1 MTERENENPLSGVD
15 APRPLPDEVRT
26 RLESELSELS
36 ATAVAVLPEGLD
48 RPRPIPPATRARLE
62 SAVLAYVRSMRGRPA
77 PTERQVRWYESS
89 RSRQWMPVAAAA
101 ILLVVAVAGALT
113 LNPPNGRDGFG
124 RPDLLQGA
132 GGSGGTRLGE
142 TTTTL
147 SPGQIGPAPPFSDR
161 GTTADALAA
170 APPAAAN
177 DFSTSSGAE
186 AASGAGRS
194 SADQAT
200 AGPIRVG
207 LSGPDNAVA
216 SGFRAYMNTV
226 NGQGGIGGSRRVES
240 VNPSSPGLIAT
251 VSTSL
256 AGPLDPRSS
265 APRLEGPAAEEGRL
279 RGDTFSFASAPER
292 LGHLLADALYPQPKA
307 GAQVAIFTGTGVYDQ
322 IVPAALESALREKGV
337 VSGRVATRS
346 GRPTA
351 WPSAEVA
358 VLSMHAED
366 ARSWLSAAAAEGYR
380 PTRFV
385 AGFWGL
391 LDPSV
396 TRELP
401 EGSVVITSYAT
412 PRQAEADAMT
422 AAAGGPPSF
431 GFVHGWATA
440 KALALAL
447 WQSGASTPEQLTH
460 ALSSFPRDDLGG
472 LIAPYAVR
480 GGTNSRTPEGL
491 VLQLQ
496 KGTLVPQG
504 GFRADPRT

>member
-1 MTERENENPLSGVD
+1 MTEQGSENPLSGID
-15 APRPLPDEVRT
+15 APRPLPEEVRL
-26 RLESELSELS
+26 RLESEM
-36 ATAVAVLPEGLD
+36 AGGAVAVLPEGLD
-48 RPRPIPPATRARLE
+48 RPRPIPAATRARIE
-62 SAVLAYVRSMRGRPA
+62 SAVLAYVRSMRPRPA
-77 PTERQVRWYESS
+77 PVDRPTRWYEST

-101 ILLVVAVAGALT
+101 VLLVVAVAGALAM
-113 LNPPNGRDGFG
+113 NPSNDQRLGSE
-124 RPDLLQGA
+124 DLLKGT

-142 TTTTL
+142 TTTTVN
-147 SPGQIGPAPPFSDR
+147 PGFVGPAPPFSDA
-161 GTTADALAA
+161 GATADALAA
-170 APPAAAN
+170 APPTAAP
-177 DFSTSSGAE
+177 DFDAADGGPE
-186 AASGAGRS
+186 AATGAGRS
-194 SADQAT
+194 SGAQA
-200 AGPIRVG
+200 AGAPIRVG

-216 SGFRAYMNTV
+216 AGFRAYMNTV
-226 NGQGGIGGSRRVES
+226 NAQGGIGGSRRVETA
-240 VNPSSPGLIAT
+240 NPSSSGLVAT

-256 AGPLDPRSS
+256 AGPLDPRS
-265 APRLEGPAAEEGRL
+265 PRPRIEGPAAEESRL

-307 GAQVAIFTGTGVYDQ
+307 GATVAIFTGTGVYDE

-337 VSGRVATRS
+337 VVGRVATRS
-346 GRPTA
+346 GRPTS
-351 WPSAEVA
+351 WPAAEVA

-366 ARSWLSAAAAEGYR
+366 ARNWLSAAEAEGYR
-380 PTRFV
+380 PSRFIS
-385 AGFWGL
+385 GFWGL

-396 TRELP
+396 IKDLP

-412 PRQAEADAMT
+412 PRKDEADAMN

-447 WQSGASTPEQLTH
+447 WQSGATTPEQLTH
-460 ALSSFPRDDLGG
+460 ALAAFPDDDLGG

-496 KGTLVPQG
+496 RGVFVPQG